1 MGQNGPINYPRP
13 ASCLGTHRCIVPS
26 SHCRSVAQSQA
37 ACIQHSNK
45 TKFPSAFPE
54 LTFSSSLVL
63 PRINSP
69 NMWQVRN
76 TTRSENRAF
85 LLRHLISFPCRSRSH
100 QRNEPSL
107 PSSLCFLFAC
117 TPPNPW
123 KWERGAKGWVWLHIL
138 CHTHHLEWDFCFDSL
153 ERGVDGKYHESR

>member
-69 NMWQVRN
+69 NMWQVPN

-107 PSSLCFLFAC
+107 PSSLCFLSAWH
-117 TPPNPW
+117 TTKPLEMGKRGQGLGMTAYSMSHPPFGMGLLFW
-123 KWERGAKGWVWLHIL
+123 
-138 CHTHHLEWDFCFDSL
+138 
-153 ERGVDGKYHESR
+153 